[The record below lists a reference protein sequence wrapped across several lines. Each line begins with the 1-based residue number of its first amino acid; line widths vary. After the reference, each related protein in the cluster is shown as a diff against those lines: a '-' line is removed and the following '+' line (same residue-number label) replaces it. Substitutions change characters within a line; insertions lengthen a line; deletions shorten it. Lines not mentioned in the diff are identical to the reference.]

1 MLKRAVTGLLIL
13 VLVVTLV
20 FFGGIPLVVFCAIAA
35 LAGLKELY
43 TALSGKHQ
51 NIHWVGYLFTVL
63 YFAALYVFS
72 SGYLQLILQTIFILV
87 VQTCLVLFFKK
98 LTLKE
103 CITTVYGF
111 LYIPFLLAFLIMVR
125 EHELGT
131 RFVWLI
137 FTSAFACDTF
147 AYLTG
152 VTIGKHKLKN
162 SPSPVKSI
170 EGLFGGVIGAAIVG
184 GLFGFFLSRF
194 TDLADT
200 SFILQAV
207 IISVIGAMF
216 CIVGDMTASAIKRN
230 TGIKDF
236 GNIFPGHGGVV
247 DRLDSILFT
256 SPAVYMAMSFL
267 IWLGV
272 A

>member
-1 MLKRAVTGLLIL
+1 MLKRAITGAIIL
-13 VLVVTLV
+13 VLVVSLV
-20 FFGGIPLVVFCAIAA
+20 FIGGIPLVVFCTVAS

-51 NIHWVGYLFTVL
+51 NIHWVGYLFTVV
-63 YFAALYVFS
+63 YFAALYVVGS
-72 SGYLQLILQTIFILV
+72 VYLQLILLTLFMLV
-87 VQTCLVLFFKK
+87 VQSCLVVFFKK
-98 LTLKE
+98 LPLKE
-103 CITTVYGF
+103 CVGTVYGF
-111 LYIPFLLAFLIMVR
+111 LYIPFLLIFLVLVR
-125 EHELGT
+125 EHELGN

-162 SPSPVKSI
+162 SPSPIKSV
-170 EGLFGGVIGAAIVG
+170 EGLFGGIFGAALVG

-194 TDLADT
+194 TDIAAT
-200 SFILQAV
+200 NFILQAV
-207 IISVIGAMF
+207 IISAIGAVS
-216 CIVGDMTASAIKRN
+216 CIVGDMAASAIKRN

-236 GNIFPGHGGVV
+236 GSIFPGHGGAV

-256 SPAVYMAMSFL
+256 APVVYMSMSLL